1 MYHENRV
8 GICMRDTIET
18 AFYYMWH
25 KCIKK
30 LVEQVEKIISM
41 KWMVM

>member
-8 GICMRDTIET
+8 GICRYDTIET
-18 AFYYMWH
+18 AFII
-25 KCIKK
+25 CGTNVSKK

-41 KWMVM
+41 K

>member
-1 MYHENRV
+1 
-8 GICMRDTIET
+8 MRDTIET
-18 AFYYMWH
+18 AFVAHMYQ
-25 KCIKK
+25 K